1 MLTVKLN
8 IMKITLNYTIRLV
21 LVIMLLAGCSKNVLE
36 ENPPNIL
43 SGPTILKNY
52 NGFEAALNGLYNL
65 ARYSRWQSEKIE
77 NAINGVDNMCSNYRR
92 SDIFWNWT
100 TSNNPSD
107 KDLLQTWQW
116 LYEMVNAANTI
127 IYYSE
132 KDVDWRG
139 GSDTPENNKLRI
151 VAEAR
156 AIRGWAYRRLAYSWG
171 DVPLTLQLE
180 QSIKTD
186 WERTPVAEVRKQI
199 IKDYKWAQQY
209 IPDEGSLQGRMTKG
223 ACQTLLAE
231 MYLTVNKPDSA
242 LYWCDQVI
250 LNPKYELTTVRYGVN
265 SSDPT
270 GSPFGDMFKEGN
282 QNREQGNKEA
292 LWVFQFELFN
302 SIDEQGNQMS
312 RSQTGNYNK
321 IKVAGKGTIQYTVER
336 GGRGKA
342 YFSPTKWLV
351 DSYELDKDDRAQ
363 NYILRTSFRL
373 QTQAENNIGYTGTGS
388 LAADVLPTGYNYG
401 DTIWCDWSS
410 DIFYNTPTDKRMDV
424 PNWPYSRKGEGTST
438 SDVQADYS
446 WADQIYIR
454 LADTYLLKAEAEF
467 KTGHADLAAATI
479 NIIRNRS
486 NATPIVEG
494 DVTLDFI
501 LDERSR
507 ELFLEEERRMTLL
520 RTHTWY
526 TRTISHN
533 PAASR
538 ATLRDTIF
546 PIPQDVIDANL
557 TKPFPQNPGW
567 IL

>member
-1 MLTVKLN
+1 
-8 IMKITLNYTIRLV
+8 MKKILNYTIRLV
-21 LVIMLLAGCSKNVLE
+21 LVIILLAGCSKNVLE

-65 ARYSRWQSEKIE
+65 ARYARWQSEKIE

-100 TSNNPSD
+100 TSNNPSNV
-107 KDLLQTWQW
+107 DLLQTWQW

-127 IYYSE
+127 IFYSE
-132 KDVDWRG
+132 KNVDWTG

-171 DVPLTLQLE
+171 DVPLTLKLE

-186 WERTPVAEVRKQI
+186 WERTPVAEVRKEI
-199 IKDYKWAQQY
+199 IRDYKWAQQY
-209 IPDEGSLQGRMTKG
+209 IPTEASRQGRMTKG
-223 ACQTLLAE
+223 AVQTLLAE

-250 LNPKYELTTVRYGVN
+250 NNTAYKLTTARYGVKA
-265 SSDPT
+265 SDPT

-292 LWVFQFELFN
+292 LWVFQFQLFN
-302 SIDEQGNQMS
+302 SIDGQGNQMA
-312 RSQTGNYNK
+312 RSEVGNYNK
-321 IKVAGKGTIQYTVER
+321 ITVGGKTPIQYTVER

-342 YFSPTKWLV
+342 YFSPTKWWL
-351 DSYELDKDDRAQ
+351 DSYELKKDDRAQ
-363 NYILRTSFRL
+363 NYILRTSFRI

-388 LAADVLPTGYNYG
+388 LPADVIPTGYKVG
-401 DTIWCDWSS
+401 DTIWCNWTK
-410 DIFYNTPTDKRMDV
+410 DITAAYKDV
-424 PNWPYSRKGEGTST
+424 ANWPYSRKAEGTST
-438 SDVQADYS
+438 SDVQADFS
-446 WADQIYIR
+446 WADQVYIR
-454 LADTYLLKAEAEF
+454 LADTYLLKAEAQF
-467 KTGHADLAAATI
+467 KLGDAPGSATTI
-479 NIIRNRS
+479 NVIRNRS
-486 NATPIVEG
+486 KATPITAAQ
-494 DVTLDFI
+494 VTLDYI

-520 RTHTWY
+520 RTHKWF
-526 TRTISHN
+526 TRTQLYNKFGGERI
-533 PAASR
+533 
-538 ATLRDTIF
+538 TQRDTLF
-546 PIPQDVIDANL
+546 PIPQDVLDANL
-557 TKPFPQNPGW
+557 TKPFQQNPGW
-567 IL
+567 